1 MANAN
6 YRLLSYCGRCGKEA
20 PKKKLALSRGRCV
33 EVYDDERRCECG
45 EEYHRTYGAEKRDE
59 PD

>member
-1 MANAN
+1 M
-6 YRLLSYCGRCGKEA
+6 RKVRQRGT
-20 PKKKLALSRGRCV
+20 KKKLALSRGRCV